1 MLLESVNRLLRTL
14 RHCVAATEALFMLSI
29 FYKRHRPSE
38 HFRRP
43 QCLEFQI

>member
-1 MLLESVNRLLRTL
+1 MSRLLRTL
-14 RHCVAATEALFMLSI
+14 RYCVAETETLSILSI